1 MILSHVNFGCICLPP
16 SISFSF
22 LFDDVV
28 GNIASG
34 GVEVHKKSKSPLLP
48 KEVSSEREA
57 VKTGAG
63 SIRCCYCDSKREFI
77 LRKNEKAVSPP
88 LHWGFM
94 ARSSP
99 PNFRFYLLSVQLLHW
114 QLIHVLF

>member
-34 GVEVHKKSKSPLLP
+34 GVEVHKKSPLLP
-48 KEVSSEREA
+48 KEVSSERE
-57 VKTGAG
+57 
-63 SIRCCYCDSKREFI
+63 RR
-77 LRKNEKAVSPP
+77 
-88 LHWGFM
+88 
-94 ARSSP
+94 
-99 PNFRFYLLSVQLLHW
+99 
-114 QLIHVLF
+114 